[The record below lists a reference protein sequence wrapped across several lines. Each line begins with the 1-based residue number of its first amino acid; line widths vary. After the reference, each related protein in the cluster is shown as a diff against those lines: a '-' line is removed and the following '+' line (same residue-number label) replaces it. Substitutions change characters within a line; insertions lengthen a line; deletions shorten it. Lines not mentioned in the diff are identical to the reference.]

1 VRLNQGLKLQI
12 FFDTKFYNSAS
23 LNFSIFAF
31 KYESM
36 SFNIGQIRADFPILK
51 QQIYNHPLIYFDN
64 AASTQKPRQVIDAIR
79 HYYEH
84 DNCNIHRGVHYL
96 SVKAT
101 EAYEESRQLI
111 REFINAKNTHEI
123 IFTKGATE
131 SLNLVA
137 SSFGK
142 RFIRPGDE
150 VITSIME
157 HHSNF
162 VPWQQMCVE
171 RGAVLRVLGINEQ
184 GELDLDEL
192 NGLLNEKT
200 RLIAL
205 THVSNVLG
213 TINPVKEIIA
223 LAHRHDIPVLLDG
236 AQGVSHLPV
245 DVQDLNCDFYCFSG
259 HKMYAPM
266 GIGVMYGKEKYL
278 EELPPYQLGGE
289 MIKDVFLDR
298 TTFNELPFKFEA
310 GTPNVEGV
318 MGLRAAVSYLQEI
331 GMEEIASYEEQLLR
345 YATEKLAAIG
355 GIRFFG
361 TSHTKASLI
370 SFLIGDIHPYDAGMI
385 IDKLGIALRT
395 GHHCA
400 MPLMDYLKIPG
411 TVRASFAFYNTR
423 EEIDQLV
430 SAVYKTMDMLQ

>member
-1 VRLNQGLKLQI
+1 
-12 FFDTKFYNSAS
+12 
-23 LNFSIFAF
+23 
-31 KYESM
+31 M
-36 SFNIGQIRADFPILK
+36 SFDIAKIRADFPILE
-51 QQIYNHPLIYFDN
+51 QQVYKRPLIYFDN

-101 EAYEESRQLI
+101 EAYEEARKEIRQ
-111 REFINAKNTHEI
+111 FINAKNTREI

-137 SSFGK
+137 YSFGK
-142 RFIRPGDE
+142 RYIKTGDE
-150 VITSIME
+150 VITTIME

-162 VPWQQMCVE
+162 VPWQQMCLE
-171 RGAVLRVLGINEQ
+171 RGATLRVLGINEK
-184 GELDLDEL
+184 GELDPDEL
-192 NGLLNEKT
+192 KGLLNEKT
-200 RLIAL
+200 RLVAL

-245 DVQDLNCDFYCFSG
+245 DMQDLDCDFYCFSG

-266 GIGVMYGKEKYL
+266 GTGVLYGKEKYL
-278 EELPPYQLGGE
+278 EELPPYQMGGE
-289 MIKDVFLDR
+289 MIKDVYLDH

-318 MGLRAAVSYLQEI
+318 AGLRAAVAYLQAV
-331 GMEEIASYEEQLLR
+331 GMADIAAYEEHLLQ
-345 YATEKLAAIG
+345 YAIEKLSVVD
-355 GIRFFG
+355 GIKYYG
-361 TSHTKASLI
+361 TSANKASLV
-370 SFLIGDIHPYDAGMI
+370 SFLIGGIHPYDAGMI
-385 IDKLGIALRT
+385 IDKMGIAVRT

-400 MPLMDYLKIPG
+400 MPLMDFLKIPG
-411 TVRASFAFYNTR
+411 TVRASFAFYNTT

-430 SAVYKTMDMLQ
+430 LAILKAKEMLT

>member
-1 VRLNQGLKLQI
+1 MN
-12 FFDTKFYNSAS
+12 
-23 LNFSIFAF
+23 
-31 KYESM
+31 
-36 SFNIGQIRADFPILK
+36 FNIDQIRADFPILK
-51 QQIYNHPLIYFDN
+51 QQIYKRPLVYFDN
-64 AASTQKPRQVIDAIR
+64 AASTQKPQQVIDAIT

-101 EAYEESRQLI
+101 EAYEETRKEI
-111 REFINAKNTHEI
+111 REFINAKSTHEI

-142 RFIRPGDE
+142 RYIHPGDE
-150 VITSIME
+150 VITSVME

-162 VPWQQMCVE
+162 VPWQQMCLE
-171 RGAVLRVLGINEQ
+171 RGATLRVLGINDH

-192 NGLLNEKT
+192 KRLLNKNT

-205 THVSNVLG
+205 AHVSNVLG
-213 TINPVKEIIA
+213 TINPVNEIIA
-223 LAHRHDIPVLLDG
+223 MAHLHDIPVLLDG

-245 DVQDLNCDFYCFSG
+245 DVQELDCDFYCFSG

-266 GIGVMYGKEKYL
+266 GVGVLYGKEKYL
-278 EELPPYQLGGE
+278 EEMPPYQLGGE
-289 MIKDVFLDR
+289 MIKDVYLDH

-318 MGLRAAVSYLQEI
+318 AGLRAAVSYLENL
-331 GMEEIASYEEQLLR
+331 GMENIAAYEDRLLK
-345 YATEKLAAIG
+345 YATEKLSAIKG
-355 GIRFFG
+355 LKFFG
-361 TSHTKASLI
+361 TSPHKASLI

-385 IDKLGIALRT
+385 IDKMGIAVRT

-400 MPLMDYLKIPG
+400 MPLMDFLKIPG
-411 TVRASFAFYNTR
+411 TVRASFAFYNTI
-423 EEIDQLV
+423 EEIDQMV
-430 SAVYKTMDMLQ
+430 SAIYKAKEMLE

>member
-1 VRLNQGLKLQI
+1 MDINK
-12 FFDTKFYNSAS
+12 
-23 LNFSIFAF
+23 
-31 KYESM
+31 
-36 SFNIGQIRADFPILK
+36 IRADFPILS
-51 QQIYNHPLIYFDN
+51 QQIYNRPLVYLDN
-64 AASTQKPRQVIDAIR
+64 AASTQKPRQVIDAIVK
-79 HYYEH
+79 YYEH

-101 EAYEESRQLI
+101 EAYEEARREVRQ
-111 REFINAKNTHEI
+111 FINAKSTCEI

-142 RFIRPGDE
+142 QYVKAGDE

-162 VPWQQMCVE
+162 VPWQQMCLE
-171 RGAVLRVLGINEQ
+171 RGATLRVAGINPQ

-192 NGLLNEKT
+192 KGMLNGKT
-200 RLIAL
+200 RLVAL

-223 LAHRHDIPVLLDG
+223 LAHLHGIPVLIDG

-245 DVQDLNCDFYCFSG
+245 DVQEMDCDFYCFSG

-266 GIGVMYGKEKYL
+266 GAGVLYGKEKFL
-278 EELPPYQLGGE
+278 EEMPPYQMGGE
-289 MIKDVFLDR
+289 MIKDVYLDH

-310 GTPNVEGV
+310 GTPNVGGV
-318 MGLRAAVSYLQEI
+318 MGLHAAILYLNGL
-331 GMEEIASYEEQLLR
+331 GMENIAAYEDQLLK
-345 YATEKLAAIG
+345 YATEKLSAIND
-355 GIRFFG
+355 IRFFG
-361 TSHTKASLI
+361 TSRHKASLV
-370 SFLIGDIHPYDAGMI
+370 SFLIGNIHPYDTGMI
-385 IDKLGIALRT
+385 IDKMGIAVRT

-411 TVRASFAFYNTR
+411 TVRASFAFYNTF
-423 EEIDQLV
+423 EEVDQLV
-430 SAVYKTMDMLQ
+430 AAIGKAREMLS

>member
-1 VRLNQGLKLQI
+1 M
-12 FFDTKFYNSAS
+12 S
-23 LNFSIFAF
+23 LDIN
-31 KYESM
+31 K
-36 SFNIGQIRADFPILK
+36 IREDFPILH
-51 QQIYNHPLIYFDN
+51 QQIYKRPLVYFDN

-79 HYYEH
+79 TYYEK

-101 EAYEESRQLI
+101 EAYEETRKEI
-111 REFINAKNTHEI
+111 REFINARNTHEI

-137 SSFGK
+137 GSFGK
-142 RFIRPGDE
+142 KYIHEGDE
-150 VITSIME
+150 VITTIME

-162 VPWQQMCVE
+162 VPWQQMCME
-171 RGAVLRVLGINEQ
+171 RGAKLRAAGIDDK
-184 GELDLDEL
+184 GDLDLAEMK
-192 NGLLNEKT
+192 GMMNEKT
-200 RLIAL
+200 RLIAM

-223 LAHRHDIPVLLDG
+223 IAHQHDIPVLLDG

-245 DVQDLNCDFYCFSG
+245 DMQELDCDFYCFSG

-266 GIGVMYGKEKYL
+266 GTGVLYGKEKYL
-278 EELPPYQLGGE
+278 EALPPYQLGGE
-289 MIKDVFLDR
+289 MIKDVYLDR

-318 MGLRAAVSYLQEI
+318 MGLRAAIQYLKNL
-331 GMEEIASYEEQLLR
+331 GMAEIAAYEDTLLN
-345 YATEKLAAIG
+345 YAANKLS
-355 GIRFFG
+355 GIEGLKFFG
-361 TSHTKASLI
+361 TSSHKASLV

-385 IDKLGIALRT
+385 IDKMGIAVRT

-400 MPLMDYLKIPG
+400 MPLIDFLKIPG
-411 TVRASFAFYNTR
+411 TVRASFAFYNTF
-423 EEIDQLV
+423 EEIDKLTE
-430 SAVYKTMDMLQ
+430 AVIKVKQMFS

>member
-1 VRLNQGLKLQI
+1 
-12 FFDTKFYNSAS
+12 
-23 LNFSIFAF
+23 
-31 KYESM
+31 M
-36 SFNIGQIRADFPILK
+36 SFDINKIREDFPILH
-51 QQIYNHPLIYFDN
+51 QLIYKRPLVYFDN

-79 HYYEH
+79 NYYER

-101 EAYEESRQLI
+101 EAYEEARKEI
-111 REFINAKNTHEI
+111 REFINAKSTHEI

-137 SSFGK
+137 TSFGK
-142 RFIRPGDE
+142 RYVKPGDE
-150 VITSIME
+150 VITTIME

-162 VPWQQMCVE
+162 VPWQQMCID
-171 RGAVLRVLGINEQ
+171 RGASLRVVGINSK
-184 GELDLDEL
+184 GELDLDAL
-192 NGLLNEKT
+192 RSMINERT

-213 TINPVKEIIA
+213 TITPAREIIA
-223 LAHRHDIPVLLDG
+223 LAHQHSIPVLLDG
-236 AQGVSHLPV
+236 AQGISHLPV
-245 DVQDLNCDFYCFSG
+245 DMQDLDCDFYCFSG

-266 GIGVMYGKEKYL
+266 GIGVLYGKEKFL

-289 MIKDVFLDR
+289 MIKDVFVDH

-318 MGLRAAVSYLQEI
+318 AGLRAAVSYLKSL
-331 GMEEIASYEEQLLR
+331 GMENIAVYEEILLK
-345 YATEKLAAIG
+345 YATEQLSKIEG
-355 GIRFFG
+355 MRFFG
-361 TSHTKASLI
+361 TSSHKASLI

-385 IDKLGIALRT
+385 IDKMGIAVRT

-400 MPLMDYLKIPG
+400 MPLIDFLKIPG
-411 TVRASFAFYNTR
+411 TVRASFAFYNTT
-423 EEIDQLV
+423 EEVDLLV
-430 SAVYKTMDMLQ
+430 SAIHRVKEMLS